1 MDEQTRVKNE
11 LVKKLKT
18 VSEDKEFLLSVIN
31 SARHIEDRQAII
43 YFIDNA
49 DDVTYE
55 NVILFALTLYEKRE
69 ETPEMI

>member
-1 MDEQTRVKNE
+1 MDEQTSVKNE
-11 LVKKLKT
+11 LVEKLKT
-18 VSEDKEFLLSVIN
+18 VSQDQEFLLSVVN

-49 DDVTYE
+49 DHVTYE
-55 NVILFALTLYEKRE
+55 DVILLALTLHEKRE